1 MRLLP
6 LTALTVL
13 GGLLLAGCANTPTAQ
28 QVAQA
33 SPPASTPLEAA
44 PAGQDLSSKDGT
56 LDVTLRAAENQVP
69 YDGGTR
75 WAMTYNGTVNGPTLR
90 VQPGDTLS
98 VTLQNDLS
106 VPTSLHTHGL
116 HVSPESDNPLVTVD
130 PGASKTFTYAIAK
143 DQPAGTFWYHP
154 HVHGT
159 TAAQVASGLSGALI
173 VEDEIDAALDD
184 ATSEDVLMVTDP
196 PLAAE
201 NPWGDGSATGMGMGM
216 GDSSGVDM
224 MTQMV
229 GRAGPRLLTNGL
241 DGVDLSAAGDK
252 LARVRIVNG
261 TASTRLQFTW
271 SGGSMTQLSSEGGR
285 LRSPLQVTSVELA
298 PGERTELVLAPG
310 ADGGQ
315 LTAQRLSNE
324 GSGGAMG
331 EPEVIARASSQA
343 DAGTQDATLPA
354 ALTSDYVDLF
364 APGVTVDKKRTITL
378 DGHMNPTIDGKSFDA
393 ARVDL
398 ESKQGTV
405 EEWVIENRTPMYHPI
420 HLHAW
425 SLQVE
430 GEDGW
435 QDVVQIPP
443 YSKQIIRVRF
453 DDFGGTTVLH
463 CHILDHEDTGM
474 MAVIRVT

>member
-75 WAMTYNGTVNGPTLR
+75 WAMTYNGTVKGPTLR

-130 PGASKTFTYAIAK
+130 PGASKTFTYAIAQ

-184 ATSEDVLMVTDP
+184 ATSEDVVIAVP
-196 PLAAE
+196 PLT
-201 NPWGDGSATGMGMGM
+201 PHSVDQLATGEYR
-216 GDSSGVDM
+216 
-224 MTQMV
+224 
-229 GRAGPRLLTNGL
+229 GRA
-241 DGVDLSAAGDK
+241 
-252 LARVRIVNG
+252 
-261 TASTRLQFTW
+261 
-271 SGGSMTQLSSEGGR
+271 
-285 LRSPLQVTSVELA
+285 
-298 PGERTELVLAPG
+298 
-310 ADGGQ
+310 
-315 LTAQRLSNE
+315 
-324 GSGGAMG
+324 
-331 EPEVIARASSQA
+331 
-343 DAGTQDATLPA
+343 
-354 ALTSDYVDLF
+354 
-364 APGVTVDKKRTITL
+364 
-378 DGHMNPTIDGKSFDA
+378 
-393 ARVDL
+393 
-398 ESKQGTV
+398 
-405 EEWVIENRTPMYHPI
+405 
-420 HLHAW
+420 
-425 SLQVE
+425 
-430 GEDGW
+430 
-435 QDVVQIPP
+435 
-443 YSKQIIRVRF
+443 
-453 DDFGGTTVLH
+453 
-463 CHILDHEDTGM
+463 
-474 MAVIRVT
+474 